1 MDAYESFKA
10 QILKNKLG
18 ELRTR
23 EKIEFYAK
31 VKEAA
36 YRDEMRKISSESM
49 KEIVPQLVKSSMLR
63 KAISVL
69 SKDEETAE
77 PQKRGEET

>member
-23 EKIEFYAK
+23 EKSEFYVK

-36 YRDEMRKISSESM
+36 YKDEMRKLSSESM
-49 KEIVPQLVKSSMLR
+49 REIVPFLVKSAQLR

-69 SKDEETAE
+69 SKDETTQ